1 MACIPIQYTCSVTC
15 LERAERIP
23 LLNTVRWLQVSTAK
37 RGILAEAVPVP
48 VRQITADC
56 NAPLDAKP
64 PRGHDI
70 KAARTADN
78 DATLQDIA
86 LKLQAAVGEQESL
99 RRELKEVQVTSWRL
113 EQRVNTT
120 SDDQQTESELS
131 SACHSLTMSR
141 DSVHIVLR
149 QDQARPTSY
158 IKPSRT

>member
-15 LERAERIP
+15 LESAERIP
-23 LLNTVRWLQVSTAK
+23 LLNTVRWLQV
-37 RGILAEAVPVP
+37 L
-48 VRQITADC
+48 TADC
-56 NAPLDAKP
+56 NAPLEAKP

-78 DATLQDIA
+78 AATLQVIA

>member
-15 LERAERIP
+15 LESAERIP
-23 LLNTVRWLQVSTAK
+23 LLNTVRWLQV
-37 RGILAEAVPVP
+37 L
-48 VRQITADC
+48 TADC
-56 NAPLDAKP
+56 NAPLEAKP

-120 SDDQQTESELS
+120 SDDQQTESKLS

>member
-15 LERAERIP
+15 LESAERIP
-23 LLNTVRWLQVSTAK
+23 LLNTVRWLQV
-37 RGILAEAVPVP
+37 L
-48 VRQITADC
+48 TADC

-113 EQRVNTT
+113 E
-120 SDDQQTESELS
+120 
-131 SACHSLTMSR
+131 
-141 DSVHIVLR
+141 
-149 QDQARPTSY
+149 
-158 IKPSRT
+158 

>member
-15 LERAERIP
+15 LESAERIP
-23 LLNTVRWLQVSTAK
+23 LLNTVRWLQV
-37 RGILAEAVPVP
+37 L
-48 VRQITADC
+48 TADC
-56 NAPLDAKP
+56 NAPLEAKP

-78 DATLQDIA
+78 DATLQDMT
-86 LKLQAAVGEQESL
+86 LMLQATVGERENL